1 MTDEQGGPGQPPG
14 PPPSSPPPPPQQ
26 NWTPPPGGAPDP
38 GQQGY
43 GQQQSYGQQYGYG
56 QQQQQGYGNMP
67 SFWVNL
73 MGQQQGPYAFMD
85 LQAMAKAGQLRA
97 STLVARA
104 DGQGSWFPAGDVPGL
119 FSDKDWVTTVVIS
132 LLLGSLGVDRFYL
145 GYTTL
150 GVLKLI
156 TCGGCGIWAL
166 VDLILEAMGSIPDA
180 Q

>member
-1 MTDEQGGPGQPPG
+1 MTDEQGGPGQPAG

-56 QQQQQGYGNMP
+56 QQQQGYGNMP

-85 LQAMAKAGQLRA
+85 LQGMAKAGQLRA

-104 DGQGSWFPAGDVPGL
+104 D
-119 FSDKDWVTTVVIS
+119 
-132 LLLGSLGVDRFYL
+132 
-145 GYTTL
+145 
-150 GVLKLI
+150 
-156 TCGGCGIWAL
+156 
-166 VDLILEAMGSIPDA
+166 
-180 Q
+180 